1 MRRQRG
7 SNAALAGNAEP
18 SAAAGG
24 GVWTDAD
31 FVKLWAG
38 ETVSLIGTQITLFA
52 LPLVAILTL
61 HASVFEVGLLN
72 ACRTA
77 PTVVVS
83 LFAGVWLDRRRRRPI
98 LIACSL
104 ANSALIA
111 VVPISYALGLLNI
124 AVLYVVS
131 LTVGVL
137 SVVFDIGV
145 MTYVPTL
152 VERRHLADSNSKIQA
167 STSLSLVAGP
177 GLAGAMVGALSAPVT
192 LTADAVSYLCSA
204 IGLISIRKPEQPPE
218 IPAVRP
224 SVRSSIAEGIRA
236 VYGSPILRSLL
247 NLAATFNF
255 VQAGF
260 ITIFVVYGVRILHLS
275 PFKLGLVLGA
285 IAVGGILGA
294 MLSNRIS
301 PIFGI
306 GPTMLAGLCGATL
319 CPLVLLIPR
328 DGSVA
333 SMALMIGTEL
343 LYGFGVLSFNVIT
356 VTVRQT
362 VTPNRLLGRM
372 NASYRMVL
380 FGMAPLGAALAG
392 YLGEHFG
399 LRTALVIAVVA
410 FPSAILWTISSP
422 VVRMRE
428 MPPGPVE
435 DQAAVAIIE
444 SAGAVTDEPNIAPPA
459 GIAERAQREGAARA
473 RSHASNSVA
482 VSTSTEM
489 EEVRDE

>member
-1 MRRQRG
+1 M
-7 SNAALAGNAEP
+7 AAE
-18 SAAAGG
+18 SI
-24 GVWTDAD
+24 WTDRD

-38 ETVSLIGTQITLFA
+38 ETVSLIGTQITQFT

-61 HASVFEVGLLN
+61 HAGSFQVGLLN

-77 PTVVVS
+77 PIVVVS

-104 ANSALIA
+104 GNAALIA
-111 VVPISYALGLLNI
+111 LIPISDALGLLRI
-124 AVLYVVS
+124 GLLYLVC
-131 LTVGVL
+131 LAVGVL

-145 MTYVPTL
+145 LSYVPTL
-152 VERRHLADSNSKIQA
+152 VERRHLADSNSKLQA

-177 GLAGAMVGALSAPVT
+177 GLAGALVGVLTAPVT
-192 LTADAVSYLCSA
+192 LSADAMSYLCSA
-204 IGLISIRKPEQPPE
+204 AGLISIGKDEQPPE
-218 IPAVRP
+218 APAVRP

-260 ITIFVVYGVRILHLS
+260 ITIFVIYGIRVLHLS
-275 PFKLGLVLGA
+275 PFRLGLVLGA

-294 MLSNRIS
+294 MMSNRIS
-301 PIFGI
+301 RIFGI

-328 DGSVA
+328 DGGLA
-333 SMALMIGTEL
+333 SMAIMIGTEL

-380 FGMAPLGAALAG
+380 FGMAPIGSALAG
-392 YLGEHFG
+392 LLGEHFG
-399 LRTALVIAVVA
+399 LRTALVIAVLA
-410 FPSAILWTISSP
+410 FPSAILWAVGSP
-422 VVRMRE
+422 VIRMRE
-428 MPPGPVE
+428 MPAGPAE
-435 DQAAVAIIE
+435 DQPAVAVLAPGMPAADEPVAAAV
-444 SAGAVTDEPNIAPPA
+444 GRPMDMDE
-459 GIAERAQREGAARA
+459 GR
-473 RSHASNSVA
+473 
-482 VSTSTEM
+482 
-489 EEVRDE
+489 

>member
-1 MRRQRG
+1 VAR
-7 SNAALAGNAEP
+7 NAEAVDVDRP
-18 SAAAGG
+18 VAGG
-24 GVWTDAD
+24 SVWTNSD

-38 ETVSLIGTQITLFA
+38 ETVSLTGSQITQFA

-61 HASVFEVGLLN
+61 HAGVLQVGLLS

-77 PTVVVS
+77 PTVLVS

-98 LIACSL
+98 LIFCSL
-104 ANSALIA
+104 TNAALIA
-111 VVPISYALGLLNI
+111 LVPISYAAGLLSI
-124 AVLYVVS
+124 ALLYVVTLAS
-131 LTVGVL
+131 GVL

-145 MTYVPTL
+145 LTYVPTL
-152 VERRHLADSNSKIQA
+152 VDRRHLADSNSKIQA
-167 STSLSLVAGP
+167 SISLSLVAGP
-177 GLAGAMVGALSAPVT
+177 GLAGAMVGALTAPIT
-192 LTADAVSYLCSA
+192 LIADSVSYLCSA
-204 IGLISIRKPEQPPE
+204 TGLISIAKPEQPPE

-247 NLAATFNF
+247 NLSATFNF

-260 ITIFVVYGVRILHLS
+260 ITIFVVYGVRVLHLS
-275 PFKLGLVLGA
+275 PFRLGLVLGA
-285 IAVGGILGA
+285 IAVGGIVGA

-306 GPTMLAGLCGATL
+306 GPTMFGCLSTATV
-319 CPLVLLIPR
+319 CPMVLLLPR
-328 DGSVA
+328 DGSFG
-333 SMALMIGTEL
+333 SMAIMICTEL
-343 LYGFGVLSFNVIT
+343 IYGFGVLSFNVIT

-392 YLGEHFG
+392 FLGQHFG
-399 LRTALVIAVVA
+399 LRTALVIAVLA
-410 FPSAILWTISSP
+410 FPSTILWMIPSP

-428 MPPGPVE
+428 MPAGSAEDQPGPAVAE
-435 DQAAVAIIE
+435 DQPVIVEERLVPAVVEPISPAAGEPTAI
-444 SAGAVTDEPNIAPPA
+444 SP
-459 GIAERAQREGAARA
+459 
-473 RSHASNSVA
+473 SL
-482 VSTSTEM
+482 EM
-489 EEVRDE
+489 EEGR